1 MLVVRFALIM
11 SLLSSVVFGQGPSPE
26 TVYPEITLSEVNRD
40 PNGFVGRRV
49 ALTGEI
55 VSVSANYE
63 SIHLF
68 DGPSRAMISVS
79 LDNLK
84 KARRRALVL
93 TPVRR
98 LSVYGR
104 LSLDRGHVVLM
115 ADRIEPVSTRDLP
128 ATALGPR
135 PSLRMR
141 GSYLP
146 QSD

>member
-1 MLVVRFALIM
+1 MLVVRFALMI
-11 SLLSSVVFGQGPSPE
+11 SLSAGVVFAQTRSPE
-26 TVYPEITLSEVNRD
+26 TVYSEISLSEVNRD
-40 PNGFVGRRV
+40 PDGFVGKRV

-68 DGPSRAMISVS
+68 DGPSRAMINVS

-84 KARRRALVL
+84 KARRRTLVL

-104 LSLDRGHVVLM
+104 LSLDHGQVVLM
-115 ADRIEPVSTRDLP
+115 ADRIEPVSTRDIP

>member
-1 MLVVRFALIM
+1 MLVVRFALVM
-11 SLLSSVVFGQGPSPE
+11 LLLAGVVFGQTRGPE
-26 TVYPEITLSEVNRD
+26 TVYSETTLSEVNRHPD
-40 PNGFVGRRV
+40 VFVGRRV

-55 VSVSANYE
+55 VSVSANYQ

-68 DGPSRAMISVS
+68 DGPSRSMINVS
-79 LDNLK
+79 LGNLK
-84 KARRRALVL
+84 KAERRALVL
-93 TPVRR
+93 APVRR

-104 LSLDRGHVVLM
+104 LGLDQGQVVLR
-115 ADRIEPVSTRDLP
+115 AEKVEPVSARDLP

-135 PSLRMR
+135 PSLRVR